1 MKASIAE
8 RLSEHFVGMSYSA
21 LPAATRSA
29 VKRLALDYLGVA
41 LAGSRSESGHV
52 ARRYARSIGGKPR
65 STLIGDGARLP
76 MEIAGFANAICSHSI
91 ELDDIDVLALFHF
104 SPPVYSSALAAA
116 EAEGASGK
124 DLIVALAAG
133 CEMMERA
140 SRATNNAL
148 RNRGFHTTPTCG
160 VFGATVAAGK
170 LLRLDAEQMTSALG
184 LAGAQASGLM
194 EMYGPSMQKRFNPGP
209 TARNGLT
216 AAAIARQGF
225 TGAASIFEGE
235 RGFCNAF
242 SGHAQPQRLVEGLHR
257 AYKLEIEFKPYS
269 CARPI
274 HNAID
279 CALAIRAR
287 HRLDLNAI
295 ERIVMA
301 RHPDWANYHQNPAPR
316 TYHEAQVSLPFSVA
330 VALRDGAA
338 LLKQYT
344 DANIA
349 NPLIKRLSSKVEFV
363 VDKRLPRGVSCRMTM
378 QMADGRKLTSQ
389 VDYPKGSIQ
398 NAMSDAELRAKFEH
412 LAAPVIGAQRAARL
426 ADAVRNLERCPNV
439 KSLMQLAVPAKRS

>member
-279 CALAIRAR
+279 CALAIHAR